1 MALVFLRKGKVIVI
15 LGKEA
20 KPTISQSVSKSN
32 NLQIK
37 SIKEASKLVGD
48 LTSKSSEEEQKE
60 KEGD

>member
-37 SIKEASKLVGD
+37 SVMEVSRLIGD
-48 LTSKSSEEEQKE
+48 LNLKE
-60 KEGD
+60 KD